1 MQQFCGV
8 NQFQWQ
14 LPCDPSDLSYFRKR
28 IGEEGVQ
35 KILEA
40 SIAIH
45 GKKALEAEVTVDT
58 TVQEKNITFPT
69 DSKLHRKIIEKCRKI
84 AEKENIELRRSYT
97 RTVKKLIKNQRFSSH
112 PKNRKRAMKA
122 RRELKTIAGRLV
134 RELNRKLPVELQK
147 LYHEQLERFEK
158 VLAQKRN
165 SKEKIYSLHEP
176 DVYCMSKGKEHKR
189 YEFGAKASIAL
200 TKNSGIIVGALSFA
214 KNIYAGHTLDAV
226 FEQIEKLR
234 GKAPDVAI
242 CDRGYRGKSKIGE
255 TKIVTP
261 KPPDKR
267 ATAYQKQKARQRFR
281 RRAGIEPI
289 IGHLKSDHRLNRNFL
304 KGVVGDNINL
314 MLAAAAFNFKKL
326 LRQLLYFFILFW
338 DGVSSANLKN
348 MLYDTR
354 QFDYGR

>member
-1 MQQFCGV
+1 
-8 NQFQWQ
+8 
-14 LPCDPSDLSYFRKR
+14 
-28 IGEEGVQ
+28 
-35 KILEA
+35 
-40 SIAIH
+40 
-45 GKKALEAEVTVDT
+45 
-58 TVQEKNITFPT
+58 
-69 DSKLHRKIIEKCRKI
+69 
-84 AEKENIELRRSYT
+84 
-97 RTVKKLIKNQRFSSH
+97 
-112 PKNRKRAMKA
+112 
-122 RRELKTIAGRLV
+122 
-134 RELNRKLPVELQK
+134 
-147 LYHEQLERFEK
+147 
-158 VLAQKRN
+158 LAQKRN

-176 DVYCMSKGKEHKR
+176 DVYCLSKGKEHKR

-200 TKNSGIIVGALSFA
+200 TKNLGIIVGALSFA
-214 KNIYAGHTLDAV
+214 KNIYDGRTLDAV

-354 QFDYGR
+354 RFDYGR